1 MRHTRTFVAVVCA
14 VLALVATNR
23 MSAQIKSD
31 TLTIR
36 QIQEVHPDSL
46 AAKKYNSP
54 YLGDTV
60 TVTGVVVA
68 APRRSQGG
76 PMLFALGNAATVYI
90 ADPAGGP
97 WTGLNLRASDT
108 VASAGT
114 LITAVDTGY
123 VIRVTG
129 VVTQYFTTTQFDIGK
144 IASWN
149 ADVQVEILDQLPS
162 RPAPNAIQI
171 SDLVAGDPLAG
182 KPEGQQW
189 EGAYVSIKNSSVGTL
204 STNPSTGRHTWT
216 ITDGNGNS
224 IGVYDQSVYFRGG
237 SQGINP
243 SWTPPP
249 PGTKIAEIRGIITSS
264 GQGTVIAPIYPG
276 DMVLGSFP
284 PVISK
289 VQRSVVIPTSS
300 ETVDITAT
308 IEDTDPDASGT
319 ITEATLIYG
328 TGDTELGR
336 LAMTW
341 NAASKEAEVQIP
353 AQANGSTIWYY
364 ITAKDNSNETTQW
377 PVDISK
383 ARPFYIVRDGA
394 LRIRDVQYTP
404 YADGVPGCVGA
415 IVTLRGTVV
424 ADSTLGMIYMQDGT
438 DPWSGILLRGDAAIR
453 TLGIGEDVTV
463 TGKVAEGY
471 SSGTNGNT
479 ALIDATVA
487 TKHGSATVPAAIV
500 LPTNTFESD
509 VVRDGT
515 PSAEQYEGMLV
526 RFENLTVTTP
536 NADAGAGSNFG
547 EFGVTDGSGMMRV
560 DDIGTWKTV
569 YTTDSTKTALTFLRT
584 GTKMTSLTGVM
595 FFSFGNY
602 KLQPRGASDFQGV
615 VTSIE
620 RVSAVPSAL
629 KLHAVHPNPV
639 SIARNGSAIVTF
651 DLATSQSIVM
661 TLHDAL
667 GRETARLAD
676 GRHDAGSYRATINSA
691 SLAAGVYFVRLA
703 TPAGIQTT
711 RLVVVR

>member
-1 MRHTRTFVAVVCA
+1 MDDHR
-14 VLALVATNR
+14 
-23 MSAQIKSD
+23 
-31 TLTIR
+31 R
-36 QIQEVHPDSL
+36 QRQ
-46 AAKKYNSP
+46 
-54 YLGDTV
+54 
-60 TVTGVVVA
+60 
-68 APRRSQGG
+68 
-76 PMLFALGNAATVYI
+76 
-90 ADPAGGP
+90 
-97 WTGLNLRASDT
+97 
-108 VASAGT
+108 
-114 LITAVDTGY
+114 
-123 VIRVTG
+123 
-129 VVTQYFTTTQFDIGK
+129 
-144 IASWN
+144 
-149 ADVQVEILDQLPS
+149 LD
-162 RPAPNAIQI
+162 R
-171 SDLVAGDPLAG
+171 
-182 KPEGQQW
+182 
-189 EGAYVSIKNSSVGTL
+189 
-204 STNPSTGRHTWT
+204 
-216 ITDGNGNS
+216 
-224 IGVYDQSVYFRGG
+224 VYDQSVYFRGG
-237 SQGINP
+237 SQGVNP
-243 SWTPPP
+243 TWTPPP

-300 ETVDITAT
+300 DAVEVTAT

-319 ITEATLIYG
+319 ITEATLVYG
-328 TGDTELGR
+328 TGGTELGR

-341 NAASKEAEVQIP
+341 SAVSKEAEAQIP

-364 ITAKDNSNETTQW
+364 IIAKDNSNETTQW

-383 ARPFYIVRDGA
+383 ARPFYIVRDGV

-404 YADGVPGCVGA
+404 YTDGVPGCVGA

-424 ADSTLGMIYMQDGT
+424 ADSTLGIVYMQDGT

-479 ALIDATVA
+479 ALIDATIV
-487 TKHGSATVPAAIV
+487 TKHGAAAVPTPVV
-500 LPTNTFESD
+500 LATNTFQSE

-515 PSAEQYEGMLV
+515 PTAEQYEGMLV

-584 GTKMTSLTGVM
+584 GTKMSSLTGIM
-595 FFSFGNY
+595 FYSFGNY
-602 KLQPRGASDFQGV
+602 KLQPRGASDFQDV

-620 RVSAVPSAL
+620 RVSTVPSAL
-629 KLHAVHPNPV
+629 KLHAVHPNPASLTRHGAATV
-639 SIARNGSAIVTF
+639 GF
-651 DLATSQSIVM
+651 DLATSQSVTI

-676 GRHDAGSYRATINSA
+676 GRYDAGSYRATIA
-691 SLAAGVYFVRLA
+691 TGSLSAGVYFVRMA
-703 TPAGIQTT
+703 TTSGVQST
-711 RLVVVR
+711 RLVVAR